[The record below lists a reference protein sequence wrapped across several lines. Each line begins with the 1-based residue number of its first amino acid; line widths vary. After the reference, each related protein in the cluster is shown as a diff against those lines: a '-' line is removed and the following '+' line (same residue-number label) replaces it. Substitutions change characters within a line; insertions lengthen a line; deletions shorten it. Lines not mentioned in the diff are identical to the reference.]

1 MPKVNGGLKNFK
13 GNIGKI
19 NSLGK
24 SAAQSLSK
32 SISSFM
38 TPMNT
43 LLLSVVA
50 MNLAIKGVTTIF
62 DKLVRTSDE
71 QVSLYS
77 DALTGATERIQAL
90 SEELGNITQAK
101 DKFNNLTASM
111 DQLTEGTIEY
121 EEARR
126 ESNTIIR
133 EILEKNPNLSTHVS
147 YQDGQWTPDSSFGAS
162 IKKLQKTH

>member
-1 MPKVNGGLKNFK
+1 MRWKTGWNEGKELNAAEWEKFNKNLPKVNGGLKNFK

-50 MNLAIKGVTTIF
+50 MNLAIKGVTIIF
-62 DKLVRTSDE
+62 DKLV
-71 QVSLYS
+71 
-77 DALTGATERIQAL
+77 
-90 SEELGNITQAK
+90 
-101 DKFNNLTASM
+101 
-111 DQLTEGTIEY
+111 
-121 EEARR
+121 
-126 ESNTIIR
+126 
-133 EILEKNPNLSTHVS
+133 
-147 YQDGQWTPDSSFGAS
+147 
-162 IKKLQKTH
+162 